1 MQVQLEARNKSLAKL
16 PVCEDEGATQVP
28 LEVKS
33 PPVNAG
39 DIRDY
44 GLIPG
49 SGRCFGE
56 EHGNPCQYSCL
67 ENPMDRGAWMVTVYR
82 VTKSWTQLKQLST
95 HTHTHTRT
103 HTGPISQ
110 WDTTGCQSGTFTSGF
125 SDSAQSASAPPT
137 SLQPFLKCSYTL
149 DYREYIKIRLEYTDV
164 YSLKLN
170 YEAEISFPSTR
181 VPSPLLQSEV
191 SL

>member
-33 PPVNAG
+33 PPVNAR

-56 EHGNPCQYSCL
+56 GHGNPCQYSCL

-95 HTHTHTRT
+95 HTHMNTHRARLTMR
-103 HTGPISQ
+103 PYRLSVWNIYL
-110 WDTTGCQSGTFTSGF
+110 W
-125 SDSAQSASAPPT
+125 
-137 SLQPFLKCSYTL
+137 FL
-149 DYREYIKIRLEYTDV
+149 
-164 YSLKLN
+164 
-170 YEAEISFPSTR
+170 
-181 VPSPLLQSEV
+181 
-191 SL
+191 